1 MKDFLDEYGIQTITS
16 SAYNPAGNLLAE
28 NNIRRVKRAIGR
40 NKMEKAWTDIQALN
54 FSSPFSNKFQ
64 SPFEAMYKFYPKPI
78 GIPKP
83 DFLRIENKTQR
94 INYKNERNVDY
105 KYGCS
110 KWNERS
116 FDRDKLTMKERLIDD
131 FWEEKIHDK
140 SKNSLLETGENIYYR
155 DPTIKGFGRWR
166 PGLILER
173 KGEQEN
179 NGTLVKLK
187 GYDILDT
194 VTGKHTT
201 RTREDIRI
209 RKKSFLEDSIYKQY
223 VEFLNK
229 MHRAS
234 NANARPGEEYMK
246 PVFKET
252 HERETVTNQ
261 PPAPT
266 NPNPTTDKD
275 EGEATTNIEDI
286 TPETP
291 TNAPERIPQ
300 VPEDQQQQPTEP
312 PPERKLSREER
323 NLNSDLG
330 DYWRCTDHDPH
341 YDGEIGRRL
350 RARVT
355 ELIKVN
361 STEELEDELQDYWS
375 LEDEKDEDFKKWR
388 ELVIRSKQ

>member
-1 MKDFLDEYGIQTITS
+1 MG
-16 SAYNPAGNLLAE
+16 
-28 NNIRRVKRAIGR
+28 
-40 NKMEKAWTDIQALN
+40 TDIQALN
-54 FSSPFSNKFQ
+54 FSSPYSNKIQ

-94 INYKNERNVDY
+94 INHKEERNVDY
-105 KYGCS
+105 EYGCS
-110 KWNERS
+110 QWNQRDPRN

-140 SKNSLLETGENIYYR
+140 STNSLLEQGENIYYR

-194 VTGKHTT
+194 VTGRHTT

-209 RKKSFLEDSIYKQY
+209 RKKSFLEDNIYKQY

-234 NANARPGEEYMK
+234 NANANPDEEYMK
-246 PVFKET
+246 PVFKES
-252 HERETVTNQ
+252 HEKKTVTDQLQLQLQ
-261 PPAPT
+261 PQLQLQLQLQ
-266 NPNPTTDKD
+266 
-275 EGEATTNIEDI
+275 
-286 TPETP
+286 
-291 TNAPERIPQ
+291 PQ
-300 VPEDQQQQPTEP
+300 PQ
-312 PPERKLSREER
+312 
-323 NLNSDLG
+323 
-330 DYWRCTDHDPH
+330 
-341 YDGEIGRRL
+341 
-350 RARVT
+350 
-355 ELIKVN
+355 
-361 STEELEDELQDYWS
+361 LQ
-375 LEDEKDEDFKKWR
+375 L
-388 ELVIRSKQ
+388 Q